1 MSITF
6 YIALGVVVILIA
18 IAIANAT
25 NKILMKIYENKK
37 LLQEIKN
44 DLRGYQSEL

>member
-25 NKILMKIYENKK
+25 NKILMKIHENKK

>member
-6 YIALGVVVILIA
+6 YIALGVVVTLIV

-44 DLRGYQSEL
+44 NLRGYESEL

>member
-44 DLRGYQSEL
+44 NLRGYQSEL